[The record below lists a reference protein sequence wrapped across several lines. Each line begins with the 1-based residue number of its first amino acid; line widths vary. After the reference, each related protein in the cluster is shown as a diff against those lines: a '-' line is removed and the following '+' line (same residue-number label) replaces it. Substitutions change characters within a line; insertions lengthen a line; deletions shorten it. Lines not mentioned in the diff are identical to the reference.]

1 VSFARLTQGQGSL
14 MTRATSVAILM
25 VGAIALSACGDDGQR
40 AQTVTLPA
48 QTVTAQAE
56 PQTPSATTTAPE
68 SSAEDSTPAKP
79 LPKGVT
85 GADGTY
91 TMRVKHSDY
100 DEENLIVNEQ
110 SPSESDWKFATT
122 CRGSTCSIRM
132 MRQLESGG
140 YKTLTLRPVAGR
152 PSVFEGTATSSKE
165 CLIKPKKVA
174 TRQRYSIRLHSAADV
189 NGRRTARR
197 IDAFLTETTSG
208 CTPGT
213 RGVLSWHGAL
223 KG

>member
-1 VSFARLTQGQGSL
+1 
-14 MTRATSVAILM
+14 MTRATSVAILI
-25 VGAIALSACGDDGQR
+25 VGVIALSACGDSAKR
-40 AQTVTLPA
+40 AETVTLPA
-48 QTVTAQAE
+48 LTVTAPAE
-56 PQTPSATTTAPE
+56 TPPAATTTAPG
-68 SSAEDSTPAKP
+68 SSAEDSTPATP

-91 TMRVKHSDY
+91 KMRVKHSDY

-110 SPSESDWKFATT
+110 SPSESAWKFATT

-140 YKTLTLRPVAGR
+140 YKTLTLRPVNGR

-174 TRQRYSIRLHSAADV
+174 TRQRYSVRLHSAADV

-223 KG
+223 EG

>member
-1 VSFARLTQGQGSL
+1 
-14 MTRATSVAILM
+14 MTRATAVAILI
-25 VGAIALSACGDDGQR
+25 VGVVALSACGDD
-40 AQTVTLPA
+40 AKTAKTVTLPA
-48 QTVTAQAE
+48 QTVTTAAGA
-56 PQTPSATTTAPE
+56 QTPPPAATTP
-68 SSAEDSTPAKP
+68 DSTPAEP
-79 LPKGVT
+79 LPAGVT

-100 DEENLIVNEQ
+100 DEENLIVNEE
-110 SPSESDWKFATT
+110 SPSDSEWKFATT
-122 CRGSTCSIRM
+122 CRGSSCSIRM

-140 YKTLTLRPVAGR
+140 YKTLTLRAVKGR
-152 PSVFEGTATSSKE
+152 PSVFEGTATSSKK
-165 CLIKPKKVA
+165 CLIKPKTVA
-174 TRQRYSIRLHSAADV
+174 TRQRYSVRLHSAADV

-213 RGVLSWHGAL
+213 RGVLSWHGEL

>member
-1 VSFARLTQGQGSL
+1 MSFPRLAQGQGSL
-14 MTRATSVAILM
+14 MTRATAVAILIIG
-25 VGAIALSACGDDGQR
+25 VVALSACGDDKQE

-48 QTVTAQAE
+48 QTVTTPAE
-56 PQTPSATTTAPE
+56 AQTPPATATNTQP
-68 SSAEDSTPAKP
+68 SEDSTPAEP
-79 LPKGVT
+79 LPKGIT

-100 DEENLIVNEQ
+100 DEENLIVNEE
-110 SPSESDWKFATT
+110 SPFTSEWKFATT
-122 CRGSTCSIRM
+122 CQGSTCSIRM

-140 YKTLTLRPVAGR
+140 YKTLTLRPVDGR
-152 PSVFEGTATSSKE
+152 PSVFEGTATSSKK
-165 CLIKPKKVA
+165 CLIKPKTVA
-174 TRQRYSIRLHSAADV
+174 TRQRYSVRLHSAADV

>member
-1 VSFARLTQGQGSL
+1 MR
-14 MTRATSVAILM
+14 RATIAAILLIS
-25 VGAIALSACGDDGQR
+25 VVALSACGDDAKQ
-40 AQTVTLPA
+40 AATVTLPA
-48 QTVTAQAE
+48 QTVTASLE
-56 PQTPSATTTAPE
+56 PQTATAPR
-68 SSAEDSTPAKP
+68 SSAGSTPAAP
-79 LPKGVT
+79 LPDGIA

-100 DEENLIVNEQ
+100 DKENLIVKEEA
-110 SPSESDWKFATT
+110 PSVSEWKFATT

-140 YKTLTLRPVAGR
+140 YKTLTLRSVKGR

-165 CLIKPKKVA
+165 CLLKPRTVA

-189 NGRRTARR
+189 NGRRTARQ

-213 RGVLSWHGAL
+213 KGVLSWHGAL
-223 KG
+223 KP

>member
-1 VSFARLTQGQGSL
+1 
-14 MTRATSVAILM
+14 MTRATSVAILIAG
-25 VGAIALSACGDDGQR
+25 VVALSACGDDKQE
-40 AQTVTLPA
+40 AQTVTLQA
-48 QTVTAQAE
+48 ETVTTQAA
-56 PQTPSATTTAPE
+56 PQTPSATTAPE
-68 SSAEDSTPAKP
+68 ASAGDATAATP

-110 SPSESDWKFATT
+110 SPSESEWKFATT

-140 YKTLTLRPVAGR
+140 YKTLTLRPVEGR

-174 TRQRYSIRLHSAADV
+174 TRQRYSVRLHSAADV